1 MRLKTFEKKIHIADL
16 CRFFGWFLFWILIP
30 CSFIFSGMIKIDLDP
45 KNDCIDYMR
54 FFPRYATLYHHVSFV
69 LTK

>member
-30 CSFIFSGMIKIDLDP
+30 CSFIFSGMIRIDLDP
-45 KNDCIDYMR
+45 K
-54 FFPRYATLYHHVSFV
+54 TTV
-69 LTK
+69 